1 MARPASAEM
10 TLATGNYTTPSDQRL
25 FFCSANQRLYGAFHP
40 AERPGNKPLVV
51 FCNSFGAGHF
61 VTVRMEAL
69 AARMVARRGYP
80 AFRYHPRGHGDSTG
94 NFSDVTFEGL
104 VEDALSAAEYARRV
118 SGAAEVVWVAVRFGA
133 LVAAEAIRRRDYT
146 AALALWEPVH
156 RARDYFRSLLRR
168 VLFHET
174 ANGRRPDVTVDELL
188 LRLEREE
195 CVALPGSWLHHAIYR
210 SAIDSDLAGSLE
222 SWRGPSF
229 LAQIQRRPQLSSDNA
244 ALVASLERCGSK
256 LAFASIADQPDW
268 DGIDSRWN
276 SDALLGET
284 AGWLDGL
291 V

>member
-1 MARPASAEM
+1 MMRLASAET
-10 TLATGNYTTPSDQRL
+10 TLATGNYATPSDQRL
-25 FFCSANQRLYGAFHP
+25 LFSSADQRLYGAFNP
-40 AERPGNKPLVV
+40 ADRPGNKPVIV

-118 SGAAEVVWVAVRFGA
+118 SGASEVVWVAVRFGT
-133 LVAAEAIRRRDYT
+133 LVAAEAMRRRDYT

-174 ANGRRPDVTVDELL
+174 ANGRRPDVTVDDLL

-195 CVALPGSWLHHAIYR
+195 SVALPGSWLHHAIYR

-222 SWRGPSF
+222 DWSGPT
-229 LAQIQRRPQLSSDNA
+229 LVAQIQRRSQLSPDNA
-244 ALVASLERCGSK
+244 ALVAALERRGSK
-256 LAFASIADQPDW
+256 ATFASVADQPEW

-276 SDALLGET
+276 SDALLDET

-291 V
+291 A